1 MDAITLT
8 VDGMEVEVRRGA
20 TVLEAIEKA
29 GVYIPTLCHHPDL
42 VPFGACRLCIVEVDK
57 MRGFPPACA
66 TPAADGMVVHTNS
79 PQLQELRRNIL
90 ELILSEHPHSC
101 LICPRR
107 EDCEPFRTS
116 MRKMAVS
123 TGCLY
128 CPQNGRCE
136 LQKVARYLRSMR
148 SAFPTPTR
156 VCPWQRL
163 VLSSSGTIT
172 CVSSVDDV

>member
-1 MDAITLT
+1 MDAITL
-8 VDGMEVEVRRGA
+8 VIDGMEVGVRRGA

-42 VPFGACRLCIVEVDK
+42 VPFGACRLCIVEVEN

-66 TPAADGMVVHTNS
+66 TPAADGMVVRTNS

-90 ELILSEHPHSC
+90 ELILSEHPHAC
-101 LICPRR
+101 LLCQRR

-116 MRKMAVS
+116 MRKMAVT

-128 CPQNGRCE
+128 CPKNGRCE
-136 LQKVARYLRSMR
+136 LQKVVDYIGLKGAANPKGALLR
-148 SAFPTPTR
+148 P
-156 VCPWQRL
+156 RL
-163 VLSSSGTIT
+163 
-172 CVSSVDDV
+172 